1 MHAEALF
8 KAVADKNRLR
18 ILALLKA
25 SPKVVE
31 QIAKELNISVSTAS
45 FHLEKLKA
53 AGLVCDEKV
62 QYYRQYHLSEDILR
76 ASIMDII
83 LSSEPQQK
91 SEGEFEREVISEAF
105 AGGKVEKLPVQ
116 KMKREI
122 VLKEI
127 AKGLKKNKAYS
138 EKEINLYIADY
149 CDDFVIVRKELLKLG
164 ALRLE
169 NGVYRK
175 NK

>member
-18 ILALLKA
+18 ILSLLKS

-62 QYYRQYHLSEDILR
+62 QYYRQYHLSEELLKV
-76 ASIMDII
+76 SLMDII
-83 LSSEPQQK
+83 ISSEPPDE
-91 SEGEFEREVISEAF
+91 SEGEFEKEVISEVF
-105 AGGKVEKLPVQ
+105 TNGKIEKLPVQ

-127 AKGLKKNKAYS
+127 AKGLKKNKAYT
-138 EKEINLYIADY
+138 ERELNIFIADR
-149 CDDFVIVRKELLKLG
+149 CDDFVTVRKELVKLG
-164 ALRLE
+164 ALRVE
-169 NGVYRK
+169 NGIYRK
-175 NK
+175 N

>member
-1 MHAEALF
+1 MQAEALF

-18 ILALLKA
+18 ILSLLKS

-62 QYYRQYHLSEDILR
+62 QYYRQYHLSEELLR
-76 ASIMDII
+76 VSLMDII
-83 LSSEPQQK
+83 LSSEPPNDK
-91 SEGEFEREVISEAF
+91 GGEFERGVLDEAF
-105 AGGKVEKLPVQ
+105 SNGKVEKLPVQ

-127 AKGLKKNKAYS
+127 AKGLKKNKAYT
-138 EKEINLYIADY
+138 EREINIFIADR
-149 CDDFVIVRKELLKLG
+149 CDDFVVVRKELVKLG
-164 ALRLE
+164 ALRVE
-169 NGVYRK
+169 NGIYRK
-175 NK
+175 N

>member
-18 ILALLKA
+18 ILSLLKS

-62 QYYRQYHLSEDILR
+62 QYYRQYHLSEELLR
-76 ASIMDII
+76 VSLMDII
-83 LSSEPQQK
+83 LSSEPPNDTG
-91 SEGEFEREVISEAF
+91 GEFEREVLDEAF
-105 AGGKVEKLPVQ
+105 ASGKLEKLPVQ
-116 KMKREI
+116 KMKRDI
-122 VLKEI
+122 VLREI
-127 AKGLKKNKAYS
+127 AKGLKKNKAYT
-138 EKEINLYIADY
+138 EREINIFIADK
-149 CDDFVIVRKELLKLG
+149 CDDFVTVRKELVSLG
-164 ALRLE
+164 LVKFDGQA
-169 NGVYRK
+169 YRK
-175 NK
+175 I